1 MIVNSENLNT
11 IADVTNLGLVISLLG
26 YNVKNYEMNKDMLKI
41 NKEKLGNK
49 NIDDIYNVL
58 SQILE
63 ELKDI
68 NSKMREV
75 GM

>member
-1 MIVNSENLNT
+1 MIINSENLNT

-26 YNVKNYEMNKDMLKI
+26 YNVKNYEMNKDILKV

-49 NIDDIYNVL
+49 NIDDIYNAL

-68 NSKMREV
+68 NSKIKEV
-75 GM
+75 GI

>member
-1 MIVNSENLNT
+1 MIINSENLNT

-26 YNVKNYEMNKDMLKI
+26 YNVKNYEMNKDILKI

-68 NSKMREV
+68 NSRMKEV
-75 GM
+75 GI

>member
-1 MIVNSENLNT
+1 MIINSENLNT

-41 NKEKLGNK
+41 NKEKLDNK

-68 NSKMREV
+68 NSKIKEV
-75 GM
+75 EM

>member
-1 MIVNSENLNT
+1 MIVNFENLNT

-26 YNVKNYEMNKDMLKI
+26 HNVKNYEMNKDILKV

-68 NSKMREV
+68 NSKIKEV

>member
-1 MIVNSENLNT
+1 MIINSENLNT

-68 NSKMREV
+68 NSKMKEV
-75 GM
+75 GI

>member
-11 IADVTNLGLVISLLG
+11 IADVANLGLVISLLG
-26 YNVKNYEMNKDMLKI
+26 YNVKNYEMNKDILKV

-68 NSKMREV
+68 NSKMKEV
-75 GM
+75 GI

>member
-1 MIVNSENLNT
+1 MVINSENLNT

>member
-1 MIVNSENLNT
+1 MIINSENLNT

-26 YNVKNYEMNKDMLKI
+26 YNVKNYEMNKDILKI

-68 NSKMREV
+68 NSKMKEV
-75 GM
+75 GI

>member
-1 MIVNSENLNT
+1 MIINSENLNT

-49 NIDDIYNVL
+49 NIDDIYNIL

-68 NSKMREV
+68 NSKMKGV
-75 GM
+75 GI

>member
-1 MIVNSENLNT
+1 MIVNFENLNT

-26 YNVKNYEMNKDMLKI
+26 YNVKNYEMNKDILKV

-68 NSKMREV
+68 NSKIKEV